1 MPSLNIE
8 EFSGASIVTASTLST
23 NIVYDNYPA
32 GIVYATQRPS
42 VNTIEDA
49 SEQGVG
55 EKGRGIHYWAAQDK
69 LYIVNDNKVYI
80 DSYSG
85 GTSLTI
91 TTGTNKCYFTEV
103 GIYLML
109 IDPENNQ
116 GWVIA
121 AEDVILEM
129 TGASNWAAVAGNPAY
144 DFTYFPTN
152 LSYSL
157 AEGTTTLDGTGYV
170 LSTNGEIA
178 GSDIE
183 TPLQWD
189 VANVITSEKEPD
201 IGVFIG
207 KVHDNIVILNTKTIE
222 YFWDAGNT
230 TGSPLSPRD
239 DMSFN
244 IGCSDGKSVWIESDI
259 VYFTGLSNSGEIGTY
274 KISNF
279 TPAKISKPPTD
290 SYLTTAKV
298 IDNISIL
305 GSGFSSGGR
314 TYFIC
319 TLYESGTTITPRDT
333 LVYNLRSDTW
343 TLWEHSYSE
352 IDQFPLVAFTVSTS
366 TSSSVS
372 GKGILSNGDYISIL
386 DDFNPQDATNA
397 LVYVEGLLTATGTAD
412 ISFNNATSVI
422 TSTTTDLSSFSN
434 GDQFDVTNATDAG
447 NNTSYIVS
455 GTPTTTSITTGTA
468 PATTRTNDANAV
480 TLTRDAYVVSGYVS
494 STGASGTVIP
504 FTIRV
509 GHLDFGTRLKKRGH
523 KLRYVGDKTKLE
535 QTLTITWSKED
546 HGSFNTGRTLNL
558 NNPNSLI
565 TRIGSFS
572 SITFEINGAFT
583 EQIRMEGLEFE
594 MSKNNK

>member
-1 MPSLNIE
+1 
-8 EFSGASIVTASTLST
+8 
-23 NIVYDNYPA
+23 
-32 GIVYATQRPS
+32 
-42 VNTIEDA
+42 
-49 SEQGVG
+49 
-55 EKGRGIHYWAAQDK
+55 
-69 LYIVNDNKVYI
+69 
-80 DSYSG
+80 
-85 GTSLTI
+85 
-91 TTGTNKCYFTEV
+91 
-103 GIYLML
+103 ML

-144 DFTYFPTN
+144 
-152 LSYSL
+152 
-157 AEGTTTLDGTGYV
+157 GYV